1 MLEYLVVLD
10 ISQCGPRISETR
22 SGEIFVDVCLALFY
36 VAHSY
41 GNNYVTAFCHF
52 RGLFGKVDLGSA
64 RIPLGLWT
72 RGPFVDESI

>member
-36 VAHSY
+36 VAHNY
-41 GNNYVTAFCHF
+41 VNNYVTRFC
-52 RGLFGKVDLGSA
+52 LFLLALRESRPGECSY
-64 RIPLGLWT
+64 PLGILHKGSVC
-72 RGPFVDESI
+72 R